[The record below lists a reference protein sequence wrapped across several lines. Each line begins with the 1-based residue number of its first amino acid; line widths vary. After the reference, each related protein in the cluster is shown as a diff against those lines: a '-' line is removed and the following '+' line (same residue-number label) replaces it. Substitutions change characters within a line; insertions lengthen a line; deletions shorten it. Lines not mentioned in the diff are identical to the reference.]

1 MNHRFSPFTRIAE
14 VLRAAFVL
22 AVILFPIL
30 TAFVLLHPV
39 SVDGS
44 KPQRVEEAVQ
54 REESD
59 IEDADKD
66 APEDGI
72 PAVSTRREGVLN
84 FLIAGKDRASGLLD
98 VIVLA
103 QLDTKQNTA
112 SIVQIP
118 RDTYAEYTEKSYKK
132 LNGAASA
139 LGGLDGFR
147 SFLSANLGIPIDHY
161 ALVDLDCVGDI
172 VDAIGGVPIDI
183 PVDMDYEDASQGL
196 SIHLKAGKQILN
208 GDTAE
213 AFLRFRAGYITADLG
228 RLDAQKLF
236 ISAFLTAV
244 KENTSLPTLVR
255 IVRTLY
261 GRVETDLSI
270 GSTLKLAVSALK
282 LRPEAL
288 TMATL
293 PGKAVRTEETAGAWY
308 YVICR
313 EAAYETVNRLL
324 NVYETPIKEED
335 FDPLERFTTTA
346 YPHFDRIY
354 RETDTESEA
363 FSGTEIDGR
372 YRSIPRVQKI
382 A

>member
-1 MNHRFSPFTRIAE
+1 MKHHTAPFTRAAE

-30 TAFVLLHPV
+30 AAFVLLRPV
-39 SVDGS
+39 SVDPS
-44 KPQRVEEAVQ
+44 EPPDIEEAV
-54 REESD
+54 RKEERDTEAAESD
-59 IEDADKD
+59 KAEN
-66 APEDGI
+66 GL

-103 QLDTKQNTA
+103 QLDTKRGTA

-118 RDTYAEYTEKSYKK
+118 RDTYAEYTERDYKK

-139 LGGLDGFR
+139 LGGLDGLCG
-147 SFLSANLGIPIDHY
+147 FLSASLGIPIDHY

-183 PVDMDYEDASQGL
+183 PTDMDYEDTAQGL
-196 SIHLKAGKQILN
+196 SIHLKAGRQILN

-213 AFLRFRAGYITADLG
+213 AFLRFRSGYITADLG

-244 KENTSLPTLVR
+244 KENTSLQTLVR

-308 YVICR
+308 YVIHR
-313 EAAYETVNRLL
+313 QAAYDTVNRML
-324 NVYETPIKEED
+324 NVYDTPIAQEA
-335 FDPLERFTTTA
+335 FDPLERFTSTA
-346 YPHFDRIY
+346 YPHFDAVY
-354 RETDTESEA
+354 REKSTENEA
-363 FSGTEIDGR
+363 FSGTEIDRR
-372 YRSIPRVQKI
+372 YRSLPRVKD
-382 A
+382 